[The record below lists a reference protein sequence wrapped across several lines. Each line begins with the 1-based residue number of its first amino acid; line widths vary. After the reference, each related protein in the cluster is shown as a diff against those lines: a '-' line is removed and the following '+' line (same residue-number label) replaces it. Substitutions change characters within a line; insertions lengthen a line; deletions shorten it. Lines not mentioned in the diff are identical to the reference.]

1 MNANTKAVRHIA
13 TRIHP
18 MAPSPVT
25 AVVQA
30 YLPYLSSSDTDEQ
43 SGDDG
48 CVKRYIARGTY
59 LALLEPTR
67 RANDLIA

>member
-1 MNANTKAVRHIA
+1 VQITELAHELGKFRKAY
-13 TRIHP
+13 P
-18 MAPSPVT
+18 
-25 AVVQA
+25 
-30 YLPYLSSSDTDEQ
+30 SSSDTDEQ

-59 LALLEPTR
+59 LALREPTK